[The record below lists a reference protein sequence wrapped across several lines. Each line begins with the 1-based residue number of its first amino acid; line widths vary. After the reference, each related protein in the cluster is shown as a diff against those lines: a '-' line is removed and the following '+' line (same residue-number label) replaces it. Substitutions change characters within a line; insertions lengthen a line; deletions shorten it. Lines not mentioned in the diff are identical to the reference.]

1 MVDVSGKLPSV
12 RTALARAV
20 LRMQPATH
28 EAAVAGT
35 GPKGE
40 VLATARIAGVQA
52 AKRTPEAIPMCHP
65 IALSSVEITFDTG
78 LPPDAQGRKGIAV
91 LAAVKCTGATGVEM
105 EALHAATVAALTV
118 YDMVKALEKGIEIES
133 IMLLE
138 KTGGKGGD
146 YHADVQRA

>member
-1 MVDVSGKLPSV
+1 MVDVSGKLPTV
-12 RTALARAV
+12 RTARARAI
-20 LRMQPATH
+20 LRMQPDTH
-28 EAAVAGT
+28 QAAIHGT

-65 IALSSVEITFDTG
+65 IALSGVEIAFDTD
-78 LPPDAQGRKGIAV
+78 LPPDARGRKGIAV
-91 LAAVKCTGATGVEM
+91 LASVKCTGATGVEM
-105 EALHAATVAALTV
+105 EALHAAAVAALTI

-133 IMLLE
+133 LKLLE

-146 YHADVQRA
+146 YNADEQRA